1 MMGRKW
7 FARMVI
13 ALGLM
18 GVAGL
23 SHGVPAR
30 AELSEEEY
38 KKLRS
43 DATELLHLR
52 IGDITVID
60 SKPEM
65 VKYRVEA
72 TVDQVDRSARGFSR
86 GARLTFESY
95 YVPTKARKQGYTG
108 PESPPQLYPGWTG
121 WIFLSKSK
129 NGNGLEP
136 AAHGR
141 SFHYSYDLKP

>member
-1 MMGRKW
+1 MAGRIW
-7 FARMVI
+7 FARIVVVVGL
-13 ALGLM
+13 LGA
-18 GVAGL
+18 GVSGGANP
-23 SHGVPAR
+23 VR
-30 AELSEEEY
+30 AELSDEEY
-38 KKLRS
+38 KKLRTE
-43 DATELLHLR
+43 ATELLHLR
-52 IGDITVID
+52 IGDITVVD

-86 GARLTFESY
+86 GARLTFDSY
-95 YVPTKARKQGYTG
+95 YVPTKARKGYTG

-121 WIFLSKSK
+121 WIFLGKSK
-129 NGNGLEP
+129 AGNGLEP